1 MSWRMLE
8 ALIRS
13 EMTKGDDTSLSSP
26 AMTGNLP
33 LPSVAGIGATVGAR
47 GMHDNLVLER
57 HRRTSLAG

>member
-1 MSWRMLE
+1 MLE

-13 EMTKGDDTSLSSP
+13 EMTKGDDASLSIP

-47 GMHDNLVLER
+47 GMHDNVLLEP
-57 HRRTSLAG
+57 HRRIALAG